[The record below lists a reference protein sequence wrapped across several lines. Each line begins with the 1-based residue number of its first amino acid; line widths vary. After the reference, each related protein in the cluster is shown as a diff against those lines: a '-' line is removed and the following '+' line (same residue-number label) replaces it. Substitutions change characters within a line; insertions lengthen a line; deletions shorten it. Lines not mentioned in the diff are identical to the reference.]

1 MSDCIESKYPFDRQ
15 GSAVPLAGEILV
27 GADPDGALENKARS
41 RGMNLRRLYRPGKMA
56 MRTFTMT
63 TTSTTIKET
72 SAQRREQ
79 ES

>member
-1 MSDCIESKYPFDRQ
+1 
-15 GSAVPLAGEILV
+15 
-27 GADPDGALENKARS
+27 
-41 RGMNLRRLYRPGKMA
+41 MNLRRLYRPGKMA